1 MKNCQYFKFFSR
13 LEREKLNCVIKMP
26 FVTSTKPIT
35 REYSNHIRI
44 QWIIKYDFNPLGIN
58 VNASEAMLAVERMET
73 VQMYARE
80 DVKIRFVEQKSFK
93 ME

>member
-1 MKNCQYFKFFSR
+1 M
-13 LEREKLNCVIKMP
+13 IKMP

-44 QWIIKYDFNPLGIN
+44 QWTVKYDVNSLGIN

-73 VQMYARE
+73 AQMYVRE
-80 DVKIRFVEQKSFK
+80 DVKIRFVELNFK

>member
-1 MKNCQYFKFFSR
+1 M
-13 LEREKLNCVIKMP
+13 IKMP

-35 REYSNHIRI
+35 REYNNHIRI
-44 QWIIKYDFNPLGIN
+44 QWTVKYDVNSLGIN

-73 VQMYARE
+73 VQMYVRE
-80 DVKIRFVEQKSFK
+80 DVKIRFVELNFK

>member
-1 MKNCQYFKFFSR
+1 M
-13 LEREKLNCVIKMP
+13 IKMP

-44 QWIIKYDFNPLGIN
+44 QWTVKYDVNSLGIN

-73 VQMYARE
+73 VQMYVRE
-80 DVKIRFVEQKSFK
+80 DVKIRFVQLNFK

>member
-1 MKNCQYFKFFSR
+1 M
-13 LEREKLNCVIKMP
+13 IKMP

-73 VQMYARE
+73 VQMYVRE
-80 DVKIRFVEQKSFK
+80 DVKIRFVEK
-93 ME
+93 

>member
-1 MKNCQYFKFFSR
+1 M
-13 LEREKLNCVIKMP
+13 EREKLNCVIKMP

-44 QWIIKYDFNPLGIN
+44 QWTVKYDVNSLGIN

-73 VQMYARE
+73 VQMYVRE
-80 DVKIRFVEQKSFK
+80 DVKIRFVELNFK